1 MNVQKIVT
9 FCFAISYLLYCHI
22 IWNGC
27 YNIYSSSEDEVYN
40 LLYYRKKAPKTVK
53 LEIRN
58 KLKIKDIQKV
68 YVKKTPCP
76 VLPRPIK
83 SIFHLNWF
91 RKSPDLIPI
100 SMQLYSMFD
109 EKNNFLGFVLLC
121 SAIFTII
128 EWIYLVYDLSTIIT
142 FSFFIYSYL
151 VGSLLWD
158 GVIKPIFKILYMGIS
173 VYLIIR
179 FSVLFLP
186 YTKSYFSQ
194 ENYSYLSSFILH
206 SYNLIT
212 KISKE
217 FGNVFNKV
225 IQENSVVEKEL

>member
-128 EWIYLVYDLSTIIT
+128 EWIYLVY
-142 FSFFIYSYL
+142 L

-212 KISKE
+212 KFSKE